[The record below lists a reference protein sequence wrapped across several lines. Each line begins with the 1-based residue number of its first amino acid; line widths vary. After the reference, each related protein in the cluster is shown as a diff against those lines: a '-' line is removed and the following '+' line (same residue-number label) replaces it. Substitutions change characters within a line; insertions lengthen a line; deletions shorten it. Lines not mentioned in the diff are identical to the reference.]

1 MKQNTARNWIWQNAK
16 TQLSGLVLL
25 IFGNAL
31 SSVCA
36 VSLALFAKAII
47 DAAESGDKTR
57 LLASAGLLAAVIL
70 LQIGLR
76 MGNTSL
82 AVRVAGRLEMRCKR
96 ELFSAILQKNYAAVT
111 AYHSGD
117 LLMRLSAD
125 VTVVCDGVA
134 TLLPSA
140 VSMLTRLVCA
150 FAVIVSLDW
159 RFGLLLMAAG
169 TALFFG
175 TRLFRSKIKK
185 LHKQV
190 QSTDGKL
197 RAFLQEALESLLAVQ
212 VFGVQEKVARQAD
225 EHQTENY
232 KAKIRKNRW
241 AIFANTGFSAVFSLG
256 FLVTLVWCG
265 LRLLSGEITFGTL
278 TALLQL
284 VNQVQV
290 PLSGLSGLF
299 PQYYAML
306 ASAERILEITGLP
319 DDAERP
325 VRAENSAALR
335 PEAFSE
341 LQFSDVSF
349 AYGKNQVL
357 EHVSFSVQ
365 KNDFVVIS
373 GISGIGKS
381 TLFKL
386 LLGVLTPDSG
396 EITVC
401 TGEGAHTA
409 GKRTRP
415 IFAYVPQGNLLFS
428 GTVRDNIRFIK
439 ENATDAEVEKA
450 IRIACA
456 DRFISDLPNG
466 LDTVLGEGG
475 RGLSEGQM
483 QRLAVARAVLTDA
496 PVLLLDEA
504 TSALDEETEA
514 RLLANIR
521 TMQNKTCIIISHKKA
536 AFSVCEKELVIAD
549 RKITMR
555 AKQRLSSRPCEI
567 L

>member
-1 MKQNTARNWIWQNAK
+1 MKQNTARNWIGQNAK
-16 TQLSGLVLL
+16 TQLPGLVLL
-25 IFGNAL
+25 ILGNAL
-31 SSVCA
+31 ASVCA
-36 VSLALFAKAII
+36 VSLALFAKQII
-47 DAAESGDKTR
+47 DAAQVGDKTR
-57 LLASAGLLAAVIL
+57 LWQSALLLLFVIL

-76 MGNTSL
+76 TGNTSL
-82 AVRVAGRLEMRCKR
+82 AVRVAGKLEMRCKR
-96 ELFSAILQKNYAAVT
+96 ELFSAILQKEYSAVT

-140 VSMLTRLVCA
+140 VAMVTRLVCA
-150 FAVIVSLDW
+150 FAVILSLDW
-159 RFGLLLMAAG
+159 RFGILLIAAG
-169 TALFFG
+169 AVVFFG
-175 TRLFRSKIKK
+175 ARLFRSKIKK

-212 VFGVQEKVARQAD
+212 VFGVQKKVTRQAD
-225 EHQTENY
+225 EHQTANY
-232 KAKIRKNRW
+232 DAKIRKNRW
-241 AIFANTGFSAVFSLG
+241 AIFANTGFSAAFSLG
-256 FLVTLVWCG
+256 FLVTLTWCG
-265 LRLLSGEITFGTL
+265 AHLLTGAITFGTL

-290 PLSGLSGLF
+290 PLSSLSGLF

-306 ASAERILEITGLP
+306 ASAERILEILDLP
-319 DDAERP
+319 DDTDDTLPAESDAR
-325 VRAENSAALR
+325 VH
-335 PEAFSE
+335 PEAFE
-341 LQFSDVSF
+341 ALQFSEVSF

-357 EHVSFSVQ
+357 EHASFSIQ

-396 EITVC
+396 KITVRADEN
-401 TGEGAHTA
+401 TYTA
-409 GKRTRP
+409 SKATRP

-439 ENATDAEVEKA
+439 EDATDAEVEEA
-450 IRIACA
+450 MRIACA
-456 DRFISDLPNG
+456 DSFIHDLPEG

-514 RLLANIR
+514 RLLSNIR
-521 TMQNKTCIIISHKKA
+521 AMQNKTCIIISHKKA
-536 AFSVCEKELVIAD
+536 AFAVCEKELTIAD
-549 RKITMR
+549 RKVT
-555 AKQRLSSRPCEI
+555 LCEK
-567 L
+567 